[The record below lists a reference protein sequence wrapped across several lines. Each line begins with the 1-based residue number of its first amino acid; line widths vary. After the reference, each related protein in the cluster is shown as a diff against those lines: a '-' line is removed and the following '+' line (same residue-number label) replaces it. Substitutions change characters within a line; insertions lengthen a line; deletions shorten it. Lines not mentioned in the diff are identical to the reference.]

1 MKSRWLNVTH
11 RGAFL
16 AFLGLTLLGLG
27 STRADEADPPG
38 RVARLSD
45 VEGSVSLQPAGVQ
58 DWAAATLNRPLTTG
72 DRLWADQDARAELDM
87 GDAALRLG
95 ATTGFSFLNLDDH
108 TAQMQLT
115 AGTLLVHVRNIQ
127 PNQTYEIDTPH
138 VALSLQQPGEYRVE
152 VNETGDTTA
161 VKASAG
167 QAQATGGGQPRA
179 VGTQQM
185 VTFAGTA
192 TVSYA
197 SATLG
202 APDELDSWSAA
213 RERQRQEAAPLAYRA
228 ERALRRRPLAAERS
242 R

>member
-27 STRADEADPPG
+27 STWADEADPPG

-45 VEGSVSLQPAGVQ
+45 LQGSVSLQPAGVQ

-95 ATTGFSFLNLDDH
+95 ATTGFSFLNLDDR

-115 AGTLLVHVRNIQ
+115 AGTLLVHVRDIQ
-127 PNQTYEIDTPH
+127 PNQTYEIDTPN
-138 VALSLQQPGEYRVE
+138 VALSLQQPGDYRVE
-152 VNETGDTTA
+152 VNDTGDTTV
-161 VKASAG
+161 VKVSAG
-167 QAQATGGGQPRA
+167 QAQATGGVPIWT
-179 VGTQQM
+179 VGM
-185 VTFAGTA
+185 
-192 TVSYA
+192 
-197 SATLG
+197 
-202 APDELDSWSAA
+202 D
-213 RERQRQEAAPLAYRA
+213 
-228 ERALRRRPLAAERS
+228 RPLGLDVGG
-242 R
+242 

>member
-1 MKSRWLNVTH
+1 MNADTGVSTPTAQRGSKSAWVGFTSSANRPERSSSQGGHVMKSRWLNVTH

-127 PNQTYEIDTPH
+127 PNQTYEIDTPN
-138 VALSLQQPGEYRVE
+138 VALSLQQPAIIGSRS
-152 VNETGDTTA
+152 T
-161 VKASAG
+161 KP
-167 QAQATGGGQPRA
+167 AT
-179 VGTQQM
+179 
-185 VTFAGTA
+185 
-192 TVSYA
+192 
-197 SATLG
+197 
-202 APDELDSWSAA
+202 
-213 RERQRQEAAPLAYRA
+213 
-228 ERALRRRPLAAERS
+228 RPSS